1 MHVDEPLGG
10 THFHVNGFETRCG
23 TEAKG
28 CSEMTYLTLYQTCSA
43 SSFYLA
49 MDVPFP

>member
-10 THFHVNGFETRCG
+10 THFHIHGFELEDS
-23 TEAKG
+23 EAKG
-28 CSEMTYLTLYQTCSA
+28 ISEMTYLTLYQACST

-49 MDVPFP
+49 MDVPLP